1 MGDIYDGLL
10 GSVAKMLYPVLV
22 PMIKDILSSVALAA
36 IAISTPNT
44 TIIIILTTIATILEI
59 LKLRYSL
66 F

>member
-22 PMIKDILSSVALAA
+22 PTIKDILSSVALAA
-36 IAISTPNT
+36 IANWTDYEGNMD
-44 TIIIILTTIATILEI
+44 
-59 LKLRYSL
+59 